1 MRKAVSMKE
10 LLLNI
15 NHGKVGNRET
25 FTDMVVVTVMDAHP
39 SPARYLSQKLT
50 P

>member
-1 MRKAVSMKE
+1 MKE
-10 LLLNI
+10 LLLTI

-25 FTDMVVVTVMDAHP
+25 FTDMAVVMDAQP
-39 SPARYLSQKLT
+39 SPARYLSQKPT